1 MNCDDFYYLSN
12 EKYQILENYLQKH
25 LIEIEN
31 IDKK

>member
-25 LIEIEN
+25 LIEIKKV
-31 IDKK
+31 DKQ